1 MNTLHALASK
11 VARKVARHESGSR
24 LLARLNARPRI
35 IMLHGV
41 GTDEYPTDV
50 FRTQLQF
57 LSRIFQLVPLASIL
71 QVDAADQSR
80 PALALTFDDG
90 LKNNFTAAYPVLR
103 EFNAPATFFVC
114 PALIDNGQW
123 LWNHECRA
131 RLSRM
136 QDDAIRGFA
145 AELGIQRFDTESI
158 VQQLKY
164 LPHAERKV
172 FEIRLRTLSG
182 PLSPSAAERLA
193 YDLMSWEDLKALDPT
208 LISIGGHSCNHEI
221 LTRLDPEHLEREVAE
236 CKSRL
241 EREID
246 APVTQF
252 CYPDGA
258 YNARVAECVG
268 RHFELAVTTEKHCV
282 PRNPSPLQ
290 LPRIATAENLADLA
304 WRVHWPNG

>member
-11 VARKVARHESGSR
+11 MARRIARHESGSR

-41 GTDEYPTDV
+41 GTEEYPAEI
-50 FRTQLQF
+50 FRTQLRF
-57 LSRIFQLVPLASIL
+57 LSKIFHFVPLTNIL
-71 QVDAADQSR
+71 NKDAPNFSR
-80 PALALTFDDG
+80 PSLALTFDDG
-90 LKNNFTAAYPVLR
+90 LRNNFTAAYPILQ
-103 EFNAPATFFVC
+103 EFHAPATFFVC
-114 PALIDNGQW
+114 PALIDEGQW

-136 QDDAIRGFA
+136 QDTEKRAFA
-145 AELGIQRFDTESI
+145 AELTLHRFDIESI
-158 VQQLKY
+158 VQRLKY
-164 LPHAERKV
+164 LPHSERKIA
-172 FEIRLRTLSG
+172 ENRLRKLSG

-193 YDLMSWEDLKALDPT
+193 YDLMSWREIKALDPN
-208 LISIGGHSCNHEI
+208 LVSIGGHSCHHEI
-221 LTRLDPEHLEREVAE
+221 LTQLNPDHLEKEVAE
-236 CKSRL
+236 CQSRL

-258 YNARVAECVG
+258 YNALVSECVG
-268 RHFELAVTTEKHCV
+268 RYFHLAVTTEKHCV
-282 PRNPSPLQ
+282 PPNPSPLR
-290 LPRIATAENLADLA
+290 LPRIATAANLADLA